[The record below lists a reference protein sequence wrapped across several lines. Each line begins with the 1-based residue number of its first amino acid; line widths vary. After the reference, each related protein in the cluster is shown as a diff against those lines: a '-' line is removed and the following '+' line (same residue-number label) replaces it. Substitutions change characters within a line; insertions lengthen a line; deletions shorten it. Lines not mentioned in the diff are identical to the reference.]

1 MYPFLEVGYTC
12 TKYDNHIFR
21 TLVFPAGIATHAVLV
36 MSILLVVFKVQGKAD
51 SKTVIYLL
59 KFVYLGD
66 TPTMVKITRRGKHP
80 AYLALQFLVEY
91 LFLYK
96 KNNSV

>member
-1 MYPFLEVGYTC
+1 MCVAIGKVRAYNSISQQNKKKTQIFFDMYPFLEVGYTC

-51 SKTVIYLL
+51 SYL
-59 KFVYLGD
+59 
-66 TPTMVKITRRGKHP
+66 P
-80 AYLALQFLVEY
+80 AEVCILR
-91 LFLYK
+91 
-96 KNNSV
+96 